1 MLCTRPVKSARVK
14 IESPSVSDAAFPL
27 TLQRGVEGPATKGD
41 EGPLIAPVTSDPALP
56 KRADAV
62 VIGGGIVG
70 VAAAYFLARKGISVA
85 LIEKG
90 QIAGEQSSRNWGWCR
105 QQNRDLRELPLMKE
119 GIALWEALGC
129 DAGRDLGFRRT
140 GLVYVTKD
148 PKELATWENWVTK
161 AAPYQIGSRMLTGAE
176 AREMTP
182 GNEQD
187 WIGGVFS
194 SRDGR
199 AEPGLAAPGLAEA
212 ARKLGATVHQNC
224 AVRGIDT
231 MAGRVSG
238 VVTEAGR
245 IETGAVLCAAGA
257 WASMFCRRHGI
268 DFPQAGVRST
278 VFSTT
283 AGAEVTPGGLVT
295 PDFTLTRRLDG
306 GYIVAALNR
315 GRLDITPQGIR
326 YARQFWPMFQERRK
340 SLKIRAGR
348 SFFDGPEAPAGKWSL
363 DAPTVFERHRIFAPA
378 ADRSIVAPA
387 LRVVTA
393 AYPALAGLRMARI
406 WGGWIDST
414 PDGMPVI
421 SPIEALPGFFLAAGF
436 SGHGFGIGPAG
447 GRLAADLMAGDRP
460 IVDPTPFRHARLVDG
475 TDLGRPGMM

>member
-1 MLCTRPVKSARVK
+1 M
-14 IESPSVSDAAFPL
+14 SDAAIPL
-27 TLQRGVEGPATKGD
+27 TLQRSVEGAATNGG
-41 EGPLIAPVTSDPALP
+41 EGPLIAPVRSDPALP
-56 KRADAV
+56 KQADAV

-70 VAAAYFLARKGISVA
+70 VAAAYFLAKKGISVA
-85 LIEKG
+85 LLEKG

-119 GIALWEALGC
+119 GIALWETLGH
-129 DAGRDLGFRRT
+129 DSGRDLGFRRT

-161 AAPYQIGSRMLTGAE
+161 AAPYQIGSRMLTAAQ

-199 AEPGLAAPGLAEA
+199 AEPGLAAPGLAEG
-212 ARKLGATVHQNC
+212 ARTLGASIHQNC

-231 MAGRVSG
+231 TAGRVSG

-257 WASMFCRRHGI
+257 WASMFCRRHGV
-268 DFPQAGVRST
+268 DLPQAGVRST

-283 AGAEVTPGGLVT
+283 PGPEVTPGGLVT

-326 YARQFWPMFQERRK
+326 YARQFWPMFRERRK
-340 SLKIRAGR
+340 ALKFRAGR
-348 SFFDGPEAPAGKWSL
+348 SFFDGPEAPAGKWSF

-387 LRVVTA
+387 LRVLAA
-393 AYPALAGLRMARI
+393 AYPVLAELRMARI
-406 WGGWIDST
+406 WAGWIELDTGRSAG
-414 PDGMPVI
+414 DLAGRR
-421 SPIEALPGFFLAAGF
+421 AARLLPGGRVQRARVRHRAGRRAAGRR
-436 SGHGFGIGPAG
+436 SGRRGS
-447 GRLAADLMAGDRP
+447 ADR
-460 IVDPTPFRHARLVDG
+460 
-475 TDLGRPGMM
+475 